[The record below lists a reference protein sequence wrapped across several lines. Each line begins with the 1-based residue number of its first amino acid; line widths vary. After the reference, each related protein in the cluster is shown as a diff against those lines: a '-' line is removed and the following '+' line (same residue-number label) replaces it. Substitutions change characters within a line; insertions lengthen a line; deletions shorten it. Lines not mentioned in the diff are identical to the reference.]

1 MRTIGLWA
9 ICGLILPLAGCSH
22 LKARSTPKDPNIL
35 QFRLV
40 EEEGRADAEPVKIR
54 GREATCCV
62 SKQVLMDARDVKSA
76 HVTRGAGGKR
86 QVSLTFTE
94 PGFRKL
100 VEITGRNVGRR
111 LAILVEGQVLAA
123 PTIHT
128 VIDVNHAV
136 IVGDFSPEELRAI
149 ARAIN
154 AAAR

>member
-1 MRTIGLWA
+1 MRTIGLCSIW
-9 ICGLILPLAGCSH
+9 GLMLLAGCSH
-22 LKARSTPKDPNIL
+22 LGARSAPKDPNVL

-40 EEEGRADAEPVKIR
+40 EEEGRPDAEPVKIK
-54 GREATCCV
+54 GKEATCCV
-62 SKQVLMDARDVKSA
+62 NRQVLMDARDVKSA
-76 HVTRGAGGKR
+76 RVVKGAGGKR

-94 PGFRKL
+94 PGFKKL

-128 VIDVNHAV
+128 VIDVNNAV
-136 IVGDFSPEELRAI
+136 IVGDFAPEELRAI